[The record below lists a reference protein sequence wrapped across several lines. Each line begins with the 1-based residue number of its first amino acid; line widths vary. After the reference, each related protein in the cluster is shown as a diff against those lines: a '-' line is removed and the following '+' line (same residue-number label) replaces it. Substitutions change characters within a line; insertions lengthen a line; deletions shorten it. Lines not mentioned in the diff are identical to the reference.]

1 MVNEIVV
8 TIILNDEA
16 DVLDTKVQFTT
27 ASTIP
32 YDAIDY
38 IIADTLRHT
47 SNRIFDKIQNQNK
60 YNQLN

>member
-8 TIILNDEA
+8 TIILDDEA
-16 DVLDTKVQFTT
+16 NVLDTKVQFTT

-32 YDAIDY
+32 YEAIDY

-47 SNRIFDKIQNQNK
+47 SNRIFDKITKQNIN
-60 YNQLN
+60 NQLN

>member
-8 TIILNDEA
+8 TIVLNDEA
-16 DVLDTKVQFTT
+16 EVLDTKVQFTT

-32 YDAIDY
+32 YEAIDY

>member
-32 YDAIDY
+32 YEAIDY